1 MMKAWIVNK
10 PGSLDN
16 LQLVD
21 LADPGAPAAGEIR
34 VALHATSLN
43 YHDLLVATGVI
54 PTADRR
60 ILMADGAGVVEAVGA
75 GVSEFQP
82 GDRVV
87 AGFFPQWLD
96 GRPGPQVKDFS
107 QTPGDG
113 AEGFACQYVV
123 RPASHFT
130 HAPDGWSFR
139 EAATIT
145 TSGLTAWRALVVE
158 GRLKAG
164 DTVLTLGTGGV
175 SITALQLAKSMG
187 AQVTVTSSSDEKLAR
202 ARAQGADHLINY
214 RTTPAWGATVQDI
227 TGHRGADIILE
238 LGGPG
243 TLSQSFEAV
252 RVGGHIALIGV
263 LTGFEGHVPTH
274 LLMSKQARL
283 QGLVVGHRRQ
293 QQDYVN
299 ALNLQAS
306 RPVIDK
312 VFDFAAL
319 PDAFRYLQSGA
330 HFGKICVEW

>member
-1 MMKAWIVNK
+1 
-10 PGSLDN
+10 
-16 LQLVD
+16 
-21 LADPGAPAAGEIR
+21 
-34 VALHATSLN
+34 
-43 YHDLLVATGVI
+43 
-54 PTADRR
+54 
-60 ILMADGAGVVEAVGA
+60 
-75 GVSEFQP
+75 
-82 GDRVV
+82 
-87 AGFFPQWLD
+87 
-96 GRPGPQVKDFS
+96 
-107 QTPGDG
+107 
-113 AEGFACQYVV
+113 
-123 RPASHFT
+123 
-130 HAPDGWSFR
+130 
-139 EAATIT
+139 
-145 TSGLTAWRALVVE
+145 
-158 GRLKAG
+158 
-164 DTVLTLGTGGV
+164 
-175 SITALQLAKSMG
+175 MG
-187 AQVTVTSSSDEKLAR
+187 AQVIVTSSSDEKLAR
-202 ARAQGADHLINY
+202 ARALGADHLINY

-243 TLSQSFEAV
+243 TLSQSFEAI

>member
-1 MMKAWIVNK
+1 
-10 PGSLDN
+10 
-16 LQLVD
+16 
-21 LADPGAPAAGEIR
+21 
-34 VALHATSLN
+34 
-43 YHDLLVATGVI
+43 
-54 PTADRR
+54 
-60 ILMADGAGVVEAVGA
+60 
-75 GVSEFQP
+75 
-82 GDRVV
+82 
-87 AGFFPQWLD
+87 
-96 GRPGPQVKDFS
+96 
-107 QTPGDG
+107 
-113 AEGFACQYVV
+113 VV

-187 AQVTVTSSSDEKLAR
+187 AQVIVTSSSDEKLAR
-202 ARAQGADHLINY
+202 ARALGADHLINY